1 MGILRAGGAIGK
13 PVEAYPM
20 NRRLAVYLG
29 TFDPVHLGHL
39 DIVTRGLKAFDRILV
54 GVGNN
59 PDKKPLLRLE
69 ERVGLIEKVVRE
81 EIKEAHRVEVKPFM
95 GLAVHFVK
103 ESGSSVML
111 RGLRTTSDMD
121 YEFTMSLANM
131 SLDPDI
137 ETVFLMAK
145 DIYSHLS
152 SSLLRQIASFGGDMG
167 KFLPAG
173 AVDLVHQRYKEIAA
187 KSF

>member
-1 MGILRAGGAIGK
+1 
-13 PVEAYPM
+13 M

-59 PDKKPLLRLE
+59 PDKKTLLRLE